1 VTSDPVR
8 RVRAEDWALVREV
21 RLAGLADAPE
31 SFASTYADEARL
43 PDEAWKTRAK
53 ACAEGGPAAAFTALD
68 DGIACGLAIGI
79 PLANEPATVEL
90 NGLWVAPSARRKGTA
105 RALVEAVCG
114 WARERRAE
122 RVALEVTESSTAA
135 IALYRALGF
144 SDVAAAVCGD
154 RRAAARR
161 MEKRL

>member
-1 VTSDPVR
+1 MSGPVR
-8 RVRAEDWALVREV
+8 RVRAGDWALVRDV
-21 RLAGLADAPE
+21 RLAALADAPD

-43 PDEAWKTRAK
+43 SDEEWKLRAQ
-53 ACAEGGPAAAFTALD
+53 ACAEGGPAAAFTALH
-68 DGIACGLAIGI
+68 DGVACGLAIGI

-90 NGLWVAPSARRKGTA
+90 NGLWVAPSARRKGIA
-105 RALVEAVCG
+105 GALVEAVCG

-122 RVALEVTESSTAA
+122 RLVLEVTESSTAA

-144 SDVAAAVCGD
+144 SDVASAACGD